1 MNRMSF
7 TALGHAVTRVL
18 AITKPLSVLLFALGL
33 SSAVQAAPSE
43 RAAKVAPAPFDYT
56 PKDEGWKALSLREK
70 IGLTMLVLADYEG
83 HKQQFGNVE
92 NMLKAYPVGGLFL
105 PSWMF
110 GQHTPA
116 SDIVPNIQRA
126 VTEYQAA
133 SKVPLIISEDFERGV
148 GEVYDGFTWMPAE
161 MSVGATHQPTLAYEF
176 GFTIAKESRALG
188 INWLLHPVADLNIN
202 PLSNLI
208 IDRAT
213 GDDADKAYPLLT
225 AQIDGMAKQG
235 VIATV
240 KHFPGD
246 GVTMKNQ
253 HLLTSSNPMSMNE
266 WHATFGALF
275 QKLINDGAPSI
286 MVGHIRL
293 PAYQKQTLNGVLP
306 PATLSSE
313 LMQGLLKKDMQFK
326 GVVMSDAL
334 NMGGI
339 GGDYGDPMQT
349 AIETFKA
356 GVDIVLW
363 PSLEYMDEIEKRIDS
378 GEIPM
383 ARLDDAV
390 SRIWGVREKFGLLHK
405 QQVAHTTLTSRELR
419 ENATTAQRVAE
430 RAITLIEDRNNTL
443 PLRPE
448 AKQKIGIISLSYN
461 PMAEKLQPFR
471 EHLIKA
477 GFEVGEIIENPNYYA
492 WQGRLKEFEQYQKII
507 VIFGNRNSTPM
518 GSTMLKGDEAMGLWT
533 VNMLPSQKLIGLSFG
548 NPYYLNYYL
557 DSAAVKINAY
567 SYDPFSQRA
576 AADALM
582 GEQVFHGKSPV
593 ELNSPLLR

>member
-1 MNRMSF
+1 MNRMSL
-7 TALGHAVTRVL
+7 TSLARACVVTLTVG
-18 AITKPLSVLLFALGL
+18 IVSW
-33 SSAVQAAPSE
+33 SSAGQAAP
-43 RAAKVAPAPFDYT
+43 AAQTGKVAPAPFNYSPTD
-56 PKDEGWKALSLREK
+56 DSWKALTLREK
-70 IGLTMLVLADYEG
+70 IGLTMLVLGDYEG
-83 HKQQFGNVE
+83 HKQQFGSIE
-92 NMLKAYPVGGLFL
+92 KMLQAYPVGGLFL

-110 GQHTPA
+110 GQHSPKE
-116 SDIVPNIQRA
+116 DIVPNIQRA

-176 GFTIAKESRALG
+176 GFTIAKEARALG

-213 GDDADKAYPLLT
+213 GDDAGKAYPLLT

-253 HLLTSSNPMSMNE
+253 HLLTSSNPMPMSE

-293 PAYQKQTLNGVLP
+293 PAYQKQRLNGVLP

-339 GGDYGDPMQT
+339 GGYYGDPMQT

-363 PSLEYMDEIEKRIDS
+363 PSLEYMDEIEKRINS

-430 RAITLIEDRNNTL
+430 RAITLLDDRNNTL

-448 AKQKIGIISLSYN
+448 VDKKIGIIALSYS
-461 PMAEKLQPFR
+461 PMADKLQAFR
-471 EHLIKA
+471 DRLLEA
-477 GFEVGEIIENPNYYA
+477 GFDVGEIIENPNYYA
-492 WQGRLKEFEQYQKII
+492 WQGRLKEFAQYQKVI
-507 VIFGNRNSTPM
+507 VIFGNRNSSPM

-533 VNMLPSQKLIGLSFG
+533 VNMLPSNKLIGVSFG

-557 DSAAVKINAY
+557 DSAAVRVNAY
-567 SYDPFSQRA
+567 SYDPHSQRA
-576 AADALM
+576 AAEALI
-582 GEQVFHGKSPV
+582 GEQAFSGQSPV
-593 ELNSPLLR
+593 RLDSPVLR